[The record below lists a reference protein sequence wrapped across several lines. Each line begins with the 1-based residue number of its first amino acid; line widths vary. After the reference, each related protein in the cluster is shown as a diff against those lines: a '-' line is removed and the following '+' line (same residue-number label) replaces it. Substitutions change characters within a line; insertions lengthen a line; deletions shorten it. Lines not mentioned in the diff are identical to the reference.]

1 MSRINYAENENY
13 SSFVKKQLPFL
24 IRNGFLMILSGL
36 IIAALFF
43 FFDWNKDFYLL
54 PVVLFVF
61 GLIEL
66 VAAWHIRQGLVNVGF
81 VRLALIVV
89 FMLKLKK
96 LKND

>member
-1 MSRINYAENENY
+1 MNCVENENY
-13 SSFVKKQLPFL
+13 SGLVKKQLPLL

-36 IIAALFF
+36 LIAAVLFF
-43 FFDWNKDFYLL
+43 LEWNKAFYLL
-54 PVVLFVF
+54 PIVLFVF

-66 VAAWHIRQGLVNVGF
+66 VAAWH
-81 VRLALIVV
+81 VRLTLVVV

>member
-1 MSRINYAENENY
+1 MNCVENENY
-13 SSFVKKQLPFL
+13 SGLVKKQLPFL

-36 IIAALFF
+36 LIAVVLFF
-43 FFDWNKDFYLL
+43 LEWNKAFYLL
-54 PVVLFVF
+54 PIVLFVF

-66 VAAWHIRQGLVNVGF
+66 VAAWHIRQGLLNVRY
-81 VRLALIVV
+81 VRLTLVVV

>member
-1 MSRINYAENENY
+1 MNCVENENY
-13 SSFVKKQLPFL
+13 SGLVKKQLPFL

-36 IIAALFF
+36 LIAAVLFF
-43 FFDWNKDFYLL
+43 LEWNKAFYLL
-54 PVVLFVF
+54 PIVLFVF

-66 VAAWHIRQGLVNVGF
+66 VAAWHIRQGLLNVRY
-81 VRLALIVV
+81 VRLTLVVV

>member
-1 MSRINYAENENY
+1 MNCVENENY
-13 SSFVKKQLPFL
+13 SGLVKKQLPLL

-36 IIAALFF
+36 LIAAVLFF
-43 FFDWNKDFYLL
+43 LEWNKAFYLL
-54 PVVLFVF
+54 PIVLFVF

-66 VAAWHIRQGLVNVGF
+66 VAAWHIRQGLLNVRF
-81 VRLALIVV
+81 VRLTLVVV

>member
-1 MSRINYAENENY
+1 MNCVENENY
-13 SSFVKKQLPFL
+13 SGLVKKQLPLL

-36 IIAALFF
+36 LIAAVLFF
-43 FFDWNKDFYLL
+43 LEWNKAFYLL
-54 PVVLFVF
+54 PIVLFVF

-66 VAAWHIRQGLVNVGF
+66 VAAWHIRQGLLNVRY
-81 VRLALIVV
+81 VRLTLVVV

>member
-1 MSRINYAENENY
+1 MNCVENENY
-13 SSFVKKQLPFL
+13 SGLVKKQLPLL

-36 IIAALFF
+36 LIAAVLFF
-43 FFDWNKDFYLL
+43 LEWNKAFYLL
-54 PVVLFVF
+54 PIVLFVF

-66 VAAWHIRQGLVNVGF
+66 VAAWHVRQGLLNVRF
-81 VRLALIVV
+81 VRLTLVAV